1 MTSRIRGNAEGTHLL
16 PGPLI
21 GEGDE
26 DVAGRL
32 EGTDDVI
39 LGPGRVEISGD
50 LTSLKHRAS

>member
-1 MTSRIRGNAEGTHLL
+1 VASRIRRNAEGTHLL
-16 PGPLI
+16 PVPLI

-32 EGTDDVI
+32 EGADDVI
-39 LGPGRVEISGD
+39 LGPGRVEIRGD